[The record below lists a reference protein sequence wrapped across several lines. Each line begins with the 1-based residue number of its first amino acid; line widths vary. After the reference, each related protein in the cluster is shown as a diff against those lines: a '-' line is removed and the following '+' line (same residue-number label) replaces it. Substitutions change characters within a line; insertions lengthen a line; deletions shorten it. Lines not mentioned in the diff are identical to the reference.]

1 MSAAYAILTKNRC
14 AFGGRAGTSLMVCSQ
29 TPVSTVTPEAGLAG
43 QLFCKGGD
51 KVMKK
56 AVRKGASK
64 AAALVLS
71 LAMIFGMV
79 PLVGASAEET
89 AGAQD
94 NFDRIVHLDMGR
106 KYFTPEWIKA
116 LIKESA
122 ALGYTALELDF
133 SNNEGFRFSLPE
145 EQMKIEVGGYETVLV
160 EVEPEEPAA
169 PVEPT
174 EPAAPVESAE
184 PVELTEPAAPVE
196 STEPVEPTE
205 PAAPVE
211 PTEPTESAPQYKEV
225 QVWNSK
231 TVDLTAA
238 LSSDGYI
245 TADQMEDIIACA
257 DEAGIEIIPLLNS
270 PGHMGAILD
279 VFPEYRW
286 TAKNGKTSE
295 STIDLR
301 NEEAVK
307 FAQGVVSAYA
317 KWFAEQDCTTFNI
330 GADEFAND
338 IGDSVGDI
346 MGLDYIYKN
355 DRDLY
360 GALIDYIDDL
370 AVFVEGCGMTPRAFN
385 DSFCYSNDTSD
396 APSRNIQVCYWS
408 SGWNGYSPAS
418 ASTLA
423 DEGYELINT
432 HGNYYYIL
440 GKDDC
445 WDRGAGYDFNN
456 NAFAGG
462 STISDPAG
470 AMFCI
475 WCDDPIAETEQQVA
489 EKIRLPLRV
498 MAARM
503 QGEDVSA
510 GSVDMTVIPGGFN
523 ADGTIN
529 TDAPSTEVKDE
540 ATGVA
545 VTAPGLTGIAVEKAD
560 APALA
565 EVPYV
570 AYNVTL
576 NGGGYTGS
584 AEVTIPLAGT
594 GLENAEA
601 LMGFVLEQDGSVT
614 PVEGQ
619 RSGADF
625 TFTAPHFSTVGVY
638 DASALA
644 ASSVAGDYEQF
655 TGTMEEG
662 RYLIVYEYTHREGSW
677 PNYHNVTDYYTLGS
691 DGLASL
697 VERDENGVITL
708 DENDGNLLWN
718 FERSGNGW
726 AITNSEGHRMGMS
739 GSKGWFGSW
748 TITPDYNDSNPCVF
762 TVSSSGNG
770 WNISAG
776 VTDGGDNTTGYLVGT
791 ADRWGD
797 VSFSGDT
804 DQGTLYLYKL
814 AEPTYAVTIICQ
826 TEDGVE
832 IQKVQEMWPAG
843 AAVIEAP
850 SISGYDVVPPSEQTI
865 AVTPSGLNTVTFT
878 YKQSENPPS
887 NALRGN
893 SLEVEWWITNS
904 MVREEANDW
913 ADSSTTISSSDA
925 NSNDGVALTGVSPET
940 AYSNYDGWVELHY
953 WQSMRL
959 DRDNHQTGDSGDD
972 ETADGT
978 VITRVRYHNGAWQY
992 MDENGLWNWFVSG
1005 DQVVTYYMRH
1015 TDITKEITTAMK
1027 DWGYDPNTSGG
1038 TSDTSGGDGQVALS
1052 VAVVYPD
1059 GSLSPAEGDIYL
1071 NSTTIFNYW
1080 AGRDIGIIAPLN
1092 NSEYTVTRITVV
1104 DGERDDRGW
1113 WDDRN
1118 TNVWYGDDTI
1128 TWNKENGR
1136 FVEREVWSEDM
1147 GGAPMVNGKVS
1158 NITWP
1163 AKSTAKLVLIY
1174 LEPVKRESNL
1184 KVEYRVDDASKTLL
1198 YGFDVVVS
1206 ETAEEPVTFLN
1217 SLVNGSD
1224 QPPYQPGEI
1233 DLSDDAYIVNSSNVH
1248 QTFNKNLATIP
1259 DLNLPARYNYVR
1271 AEISEDGKTL
1281 TLYYNRLASQY
1292 QFVVDYGLPV
1302 EIDFAALSIEANGL
1316 QSVSGGTADMSV
1328 AADLASQTLT
1338 VTPKG
1343 ILNDTATVPL
1353 TLTYKDTSGGTNTQ
1367 EVTVDFIPAS
1377 TVYYEDTEPFVD
1389 YSGNWSLVGDAD
1401 TDRAQTTSK
1410 LGDKAI
1416 YGYDA
1421 AYGTDATYSGG
1432 SAHKVTLSSGQ
1443 TATATFSFHGTGFQL
1458 VSMTDA
1464 TSGCITVHVEGNG
1477 VDKYYF
1483 VDNYYASGTLYQVPV
1498 MKVDDLELGNYTVTV
1513 TACYLNSRN
1522 WDSDEAGTSTFV
1534 LDGIRIYK
1542 PIGDYADYAQDN
1554 EGGAVY
1560 SEIRNTLIGGW
1571 QDTNKVYVDTLGEST
1586 NELGKY
1592 LKVGPNNEVYLKEN
1606 DQITFTVPEGGSIV
1620 QIGAKLV
1627 SGGRMTFSVTGT
1639 DINDSE
1645 TISTATAT
1653 EMYYLL
1659 DGVQPGNT
1667 ITITAAGDGILS
1679 LTNLKLVSGS

>member
-1 MSAAYAILTKNRC
+1 
-14 AFGGRAGTSLMVCSQ
+14 
-29 TPVSTVTPEAGLAG
+29 
-43 QLFCKGGD
+43 
-51 KVMKK
+51 MKK
-56 AVRKGASK
+56 AVRKGAAK
-64 AAALVLS
+64 AVALVLS
-71 LAMIFGMV
+71 LAMIFGMAPMV
-79 PLVGASAEET
+79 NASAGDSAAASASTTTEST
-89 AGAQD
+89 
-94 NFDRIVHLDMGR
+94 FDRIVHLDMGR
-106 KYFTPEWIKA
+106 KYFSPEWIKA
-116 LIKESA
+116 LINEIS
-122 ALGYTALELDF
+122 ALGYTELELDF

-145 EQMKIEVGGYETVLV
+145 DQMQIEVGGYETVLM
-160 EVEPEEPAA
+160 EVEAEETQSSETDAA
-169 PVEPT
+169 
-174 EPAAPVESAE
+174 AAGDTGV
-184 PVELTEPAAPVE
+184 
-196 STEPVEPTE
+196 
-205 PAAPVE
+205 
-211 PTEPTESAPQYKEV
+211 TESALPQASDAAQPEEGTGEADAAQTSEPAGSSEAEPKPQYKEV
-225 QVWNSK
+225 QVYNSK
-231 TVDLTAA
+231 TVDLTKA
-238 LSSDGYI
+238 LSQDGYI
-245 TADQMEDIIACA
+245 TADEMAEIIDYAQSKN
-257 DEAGIEIIPLLNS
+257 IEIVPLLNS
-270 PGHMGAILD
+270 PGHMGAILSVYSQYQWMD
-279 VFPEYRW
+279 NLGR
-286 TAKNGKTSE
+286 TSE
-295 STIDLR
+295 STINLEND
-301 NEEAVK
+301 EAVR
-307 FAQGVVSAYA
+307 FAEGVVRAYA
-317 KWFAEQDCTTFNI
+317 EWFAKQGCKTFNI

-338 IGDSVGDI
+338 LGTEYSPV
-346 MGLDYIYKN
+346 MGLNYIYYNQREVYSK
-355 DRDLY
+355 
-360 GALIDYIDDL
+360 LIEYINDL
-370 AVFVEGCGMTPRAFN
+370 AVIVEKAGMTPRAFN
-385 DSFCYSNDTSD
+385 DSFCYNNDTAY
-396 APSRNIQVCYWS
+396 APSTDIQVCYWS
-408 SGWNGYSPAS
+408 SGWGYAYDLAE
-418 ASTLA
+418 ASTL
-423 DEGYELINT
+423 EVKGYQLINT
-432 HGNYYYIL
+432 HGDYYYVL
-440 GKDDC
+440 GKEDS
-445 WDRGAGYDFNN
+445 WDSSDTYRYDFDNN
-456 NAFAGG
+456 TFAGG
-462 STISDPAG
+462 SNISDPVG
-470 AMFCI
+470 SMFCI
-475 WCDDPIAETEQQVA
+475 WSDYPNDETEQKVA
-489 EKIRLPLRV
+489 EKVRVPLRI

-503 QGEDVSA
+503 QDQKVSA
-510 GSVDMTVIPGGFN
+510 GTVDTAVIPGGFN

-529 TDAPSTEVKDE
+529 TDVPSTEVKDE

-545 VTAPGLTGIAVEKAD
+545 VTAPGLTGIAVEKAEV
-560 APALA
+560 PALA

-662 RYLIVYEYTHREGSW
+662 RYLIVRQYTERSWGSSTTHYYAMTADGGSW
-677 PNYHNVTDYYTLGS
+677 EVYPNE
-691 DGLASL
+691 DGM
-697 VERDENGVITL
+697 IPL
-708 DENDGNLLWN
+708 DEQNEGLLWTFAGDN
-718 FERSGNGW
+718 SSGF
-726 AITNSEGHRMGMS
+726 AITN
-739 GSKGWFGSW
+739 GSSTLGITGSFGLRWNFSLNAVGDGVDRFYVSFYDNAWNIHGTEKLEYEGWFD
-748 TITPDYNDSNPCVF
+748 THTTDVYLD
-762 TVSSSGNG
+762 TSGNSFG
-770 WNISAG
+770 AG
-776 VTDGGDNTTGYLVGT
+776 NT
-791 ADRWGD
+791 
-797 VSFSGDT
+797 SGNS
-804 DQGTLYLYKL
+804 QVYLYKL
-814 AEPTYAVTIICQ
+814 AEPTYPVTIICE
-826 TEDGVE
+826 TEDG
-832 IQKVQEMWPAG
+832 IQIGEPSTEYYPAG
-843 AAVIEAP
+843 SATIGAP
-850 SISGYDVVPPSEQTI
+850 SVEGYDVVPPSEQTI
-865 AVTPSGLNTVTFT
+865 TVTPSGPNTVTFT

-904 MVREEANDW
+904 MVREEANDG
-913 ADSSTTISSSDA
+913 ANSSTTISSSA
-925 NSNDGVALTGVSPET
+925 AGGNDGVALTEVSPET

-959 DRDNHQTGDSGDD
+959 DRNNHQTGDGGDD

-1027 DWGYDPNTSGG
+1027 DWGYDPNTPGG
-1038 TSDTSGGDGQVALS
+1038 TPDTSDDGHGGRTGQVALS

-1113 WDDRN
+1113 GGYRN
-1118 TNVWYGDDTI
+1118 ENVWYDDDTI

-1224 QPPYQPGEI
+1224 ELPHDPGKIE
-1233 DLSDDAYIVNSSNVH
+1233 LRDDAYIVNSSNVH

-1302 EIDFAALSIEANGL
+1302 EIDFAALSIETNGL

-1377 TVYYEDTEPFVD
+1377 TVYYEDTFGAIE
-1389 YSGNWSLVGDAD
+1389 YGKGWETVG
-1401 TDRAQTTSK
+1401 TTITGRTQTTSA
-1410 LGDKAI
+1410 LGDKAV

-1421 AYGTDATYSGG
+1421 AYATDTTYSGG
-1432 SAHKVTLSSGQ
+1432 SAHKVTLKSGE
-1443 TATATFSFHGTGFQL
+1443 TATASFSFHGTGFQL

-1464 TSGCITVHVEGNG
+1464 TSGCITVHVEGGEINN
-1477 VDKYYF
+1477 YYF
-1483 VDNYYASGTLYQVPV
+1483 VDCYYANGGALYQVPV
-1498 MKVDDLELGNYTVTV
+1498 LKVDDLALGNYTVTV
-1513 TACYLNSRN
+1513 TAGHLSS
-1522 WDSDEAGTSTFV
+1522 SDWNGDKESTFV
-1534 LDGIRIYK
+1534 LDGVRIYK
-1542 PIGDYADYAQDN
+1542 PIGDYPNYTQDN
-1554 EGGAVY
+1554 EGNVTY
-1560 SEIRNTLIGGW
+1560 SEIRNILLYDGAW
-1571 QDTNKVYVDTLGEST
+1571 DQSNSVYVDTLGAST
-1586 NELGKY
+1586 NSAADY
-1592 LKVGPNNEVYLKEN
+1592 ANVGPNNEVYLKAG

-1627 SGGRMTFSVTGT
+1627 SGDSMTFTVNGKEPYKITS
-1639 DINDSE
+1639 
-1645 TISTATAT
+1645 AA

-1659 DGVQPGNT
+1659 DGVQPNEK
-1667 ITITAAGDGILS
+1667 ITITASGDGILS